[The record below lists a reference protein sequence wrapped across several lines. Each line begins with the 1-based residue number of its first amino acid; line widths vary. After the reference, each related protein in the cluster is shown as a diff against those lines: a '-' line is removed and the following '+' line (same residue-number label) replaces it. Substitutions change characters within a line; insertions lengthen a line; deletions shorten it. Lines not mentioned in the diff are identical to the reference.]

1 MTIECAR
8 GTLIKLLRYRAYI
21 YIVCPS
27 KKDSPETRTHQTGG
41 IAIIFKLIRNL
52 YKYYTTIYMYV
63 SGCLLY
69 GVSTQF
75 HMQFHA
81 WLWPRHLLPPKL
93 WRNYVAR
100 CAVCGLIIYFSA
112 VYKSQ
117 THCIWL
123 RCMDYSLFRSTRVSH
138 PHNIVDAFRGF
149 AAASM

>member
-63 SGCLLY
+63 SECLLCY
-69 GVSTQF
+69 MVCQPNSICNSMRGCGLGTF
-75 HMQFHA
+75 CH
-81 WLWPRHLLPPKL
+81 
-93 WRNYVAR
+93 RNYGEIMLRAAL
-100 CAVCGLIIYFSA
+100 CAVSLYISRRYIKAKPIVSGCVVWIIHYFVRRA
-112 VYKSQ
+112 
-117 THCIWL
+117 
-123 RCMDYSLFRSTRVSH
+123 
-138 PHNIVDAFRGF
+138 
-149 AAASM
+149 